1 MPRIQV
7 VPLLEI
13 VRETPTTMTYRFRA
27 DLGGQPGQF
36 LMVWIP
42 RYDELPMAL
51 SYLGAVKGITVRDY
65 GDATHALAAFTA
77 GDRIGIRGP
86 YGNVFRLEGQSVLA
100 VGGGSGMASMIAAIE
115 AFAQQGAR
123 VVTAVGAKNAEELL
137 FVERANGAGEVHIAT
152 DDGSRGFAG
161 FAPALAEKLVDREKF
176 DQILTCGPE
185 RMMKAVVDLAKAH
198 TIPIQASLERYMKCG
213 IGICDACSLDDR
225 LVCMDG
231 PIFTAEQLE
240 GFEEF
245 GKFRW
250 AKRGP
255 GVPAQDAAGAVGPQ
269 ASFGLARV
277 G

>member
-77 GDRIGIRGP
+77 GDRIGVRGP

-115 AFAQQGAR
+115 AFSQQGAQ
-123 VVTAVGAKNAEELL
+123 VVTAVGAHKTAPLL
-137 FVERANGAGEVHIAT
+137 FVERANAAGEGHNAAG
-152 DDGSRGFAG
+152 DGARRFYGVG
-161 FAPALAEKLVDREKF
+161 PAL
-176 DQILTCGPE
+176 G
-185 RMMKAVVDLAKAH
+185 
-198 TIPIQASLERYMKCG
+198 
-213 IGICDACSLDDR
+213 
-225 LVCMDG
+225 
-231 PIFTAEQLE
+231 
-240 GFEEF
+240 
-245 GKFRW
+245 GK
-250 AKRGP
+250 
-255 GVPAQDAAGAVGPQ
+255 VPA
-269 ASFGLARV
+269 R
-277 G
+277 